1 MRNKKTFYTLN
12 SNRYTSKFRYEN
24 RRFIPFV
31 CHNRISVYDKYR
43 VKNKNVS
50 KINVFSL
57 LSTNEQYVLQL
68 VHNKIGEI
76 FVRSFFSFLRYASSI
91 LDSSHSKTLKI
102 FDKNNII
109 SSITRFPYPLRFFA
123 SILLILSIPWNA
135 IKSLSEKHGASRGR
149 TTREDR
155 SERDSSREKHGP
167 PQCRID
173 FTSGYI
179 FLRPFER
186 GLRGQCIFNCADY
199 SEWLLTVECACIIPQ
214 RCGTVLFPFE
224 FAFYGK
230 NSNRLFSFFFFFYLL
245 PSFSRPCPDFE
256 T

>member
-1 MRNKKTFYTLN
+1 M
-12 SNRYTSKFRYEN
+12 
-24 RRFIPFV
+24 
-31 CHNRISVYDKYR
+31 
-43 VKNKNVS
+43 
-50 KINVFSL
+50 
-57 LSTNEQYVLQL
+57 
-68 VHNKIGEI
+68 HNKIGEI